1 MKIFKAIFLL
11 IFLFSYLFVP
21 GINKILNHEINYL
34 YISSIVANSFYEDI
48 KTVSTDEKLVVKD
61 YLIEENRLYIFPMT
75 NDVKLPIG
83 VMISSKTLNSIEVVS
98 LDDRFYIY
106 NLDEINSYIYQYVD
120 SFNIIGKTNDYVV
133 IVGDDLS
140 RIINN
145 LEIYYEKV

>member
-1 MKIFKAIFLL
+1 MKISKAIFLL

-83 VMISSKTLNSIEVVS
+83 VMISNKTLNSIEVVS

-106 NLDEINSYIYQYVD
+106 NLEEINSYIYQYVD
-120 SFNIIGKTNDYVV
+120 SFNSIGKTNDYVV
-133 IVGDDLS
+133 ILGDDLS

>member
-1 MKIFKAIFLL
+1 MKISKAIFLL

-21 GINKILNHEINYL
+21 GVNKILNHEINYL

-83 VMISSKTLNSIEVVS
+83 VMISSKTLNSVEVVS

-106 NLDEINSYIYQYVD
+106 NLDEIIFLFLYDIYKG
-120 SFNIIGKTNDYVV
+120 FNRYDVMV
-133 IVGDDLS
+133 I
-140 RIINN
+140 RTI
-145 LEIYYEKV
+145 KM

>member
-1 MKIFKAIFLL
+1 MKISKAIFLL

-83 VMISSKTLNSIEVVS
+83 VMISNKTLNSIEVVS

-106 NLDEINSYIYQYVD
+106 NLEEINSYIYQYVD
-120 SFNIIGKTNDYVV
+120 SFNSIGKTNDYVV

>member
-1 MKIFKAIFLL
+1 MKISKAIFLL

-83 VMISSKTLNSIEVVS
+83 VMISNKTLNSIEVVS

-106 NLDEINSYIYQYVD
+106 NLDRMIE
-120 SFNIIGKTNDYVV
+120 NI
-133 IVGDDLS
+133 
-140 RIINN
+140 R
-145 LEIYYEKV
+145 

>member
-1 MKIFKAIFLL
+1 MKISKAIFLL

-21 GINKILNHEINYL
+21 GINKILNHAINYL

-83 VMISSKTLNSIEVVS
+83 VMISNKTLNSIEVVS

-106 NLDEINSYIYQYVD
+106 NLEEINSYIYQYVD
-120 SFNIIGKTNDYVV
+120 SFNSIGKTNDYVV

-140 RIINN
+140 RIINK

>member
-1 MKIFKAIFLL
+1 MKISKAIFLL

-21 GINKILNHEINYL
+21 GVNKILNHEINYL

-83 VMISSKTLNSIEVVS
+83 VMISSKTLNSVEVVS

-106 NLDEINSYIYQYVD
+106 NLEEINSYIYQYVD
-120 SFNIIGKTNDYVV
+120 SFNSIGKTNDYVV

-140 RIINN
+140 RIINK

>member
-1 MKIFKAIFLL
+1 MKISKAIFLL
-11 IFLFSYLFVP
+11 IFLFGYLFVP

-75 NDVKLPIG
+75 NEVKLPIG

>member
-1 MKIFKAIFLL
+1 MKISKAIFLL

-21 GINKILNHEINYL
+21 GVNKILNHEINYL

-83 VMISSKTLNSIEVVS
+83 VMISNKTLNSVEVVS

-106 NLDEINSYIYQYVD
+106 NLDEINSYIYQYID
-120 SFNIIGKTNDYVV
+120 SFNSIGKTNDYVV

>member
-1 MKIFKAIFLL
+1 MKISKAIFLL

-21 GINKILNHEINYL
+21 GVNKILNHEINYL

-83 VMISSKTLNSIEVVS
+83 VMISSKTLNSVEVVS

-106 NLDEINSYIYQYVD
+106 NLEEINSYIYQYVY
-120 SFNIIGKTNDYVV
+120 SFNSIGKTNDYVV